1 MADDTDFDVIV
12 VGGGGAGL
20 SAALEATGAGARV
33 LLLEAGK
40 RPGGSTALSGGVFW
54 AAGTSLQREAGIEDD
69 AESQYAYYMTINQY
83 KVEPALVRRYC
94 EQSAPTFEWLRDLG
108 VTFPLDNLYVSGVD
122 KIRRGHRPTGH
133 GAEITEV
140 LEGRLAGRTI
150 DIATNTRVSDLL
162 VRDGRVAGVIAEGE
176 PVTAGAVVIASGG
189 FGNNRRLLA
198 ELYPSAAK
206 QGDLAW
212 YIGAAEARGDGL
224 DMARRAG
231 ADLAGPDR
239 GLLLMTP
246 GFTRDLEPY
255 LPPWLIHVTHEG
267 RRFIDE
273 SIEYSVLSEV
283 LSEQTAGEC
292 FAIFDEA
299 ARAASAPVPAPGW
312 AADRLAEFAADGR
325 LAKAD
330 TLPALAERLGIRP
343 DALVTTAA
351 QVSADAAT
359 GHDSAQFKDPRH
371 LKPVAT
377 PPFYGA
383 RIRPAVI
390 CWTGTGLRID
400 AEARVKDTAE
410 RAIPGLFAA
419 GETTGGFA
427 GPCYAG
433 GGASVGAA
441 LIFGRIAGR
450 NAARM
455 ALGGTG
461 GDPA

>member
-1 MADDTDFDVIV
+1 MADRDFDVVI

-20 SAALEATGAGARV
+20 AAALEATGAGARV
-33 LLLEAGK
+33 LLLEAGA

-69 AESQYAYYMTINQY
+69 AESQFAYYMTINQY

-94 EQSAPTFEWLRDLG
+94 EGSAPTFEWLREMG
-108 VTFPLDNLYVSGVD
+108 VSFPLDNLYVSGVD
-122 KIRRGHRPTGH
+122 KVRRGHRPTGH

-140 LEGRLAGRTI
+140 LEGRLTGRAI
-150 DIATNTRVSDLL
+150 DVATHSRVSQLL
-162 VRDGRVAGVIAEGE
+162 VEDGRVCGVIVAGE
-176 PVTAGAVVIASGG
+176 RVTAGAVVIATGG

-198 ELYPSAAK
+198 ELYPSAAQ
-206 QGDLAW
+206 QGDLSW
-212 YIGAAEARGDGL
+212 YIGIDEARGDGL
-224 DMARRAG
+224 EMSRRVG
-231 ADLAGPDR
+231 ADIAGLNR

-255 LPPWLIHVTHEG
+255 LPPWLIHVNHEG

-283 LSEQTAGEC
+283 LREQTAGEC
-292 FAIFDEA
+292 FAIFDEV
-299 ARAASAPVPAPGW
+299 ARAASGPMPAPNW
-312 AADRLAEFAADGR
+312 AADRLAAFARAGR
-325 LAKAD
+325 LVQAD
-330 TLPALAERLGIRP
+330 TLDALADRLGIRP
-343 DALVTTAA
+343 AALVATAA
-351 QVSADAAT
+351 QVSADAAS
-359 GHDSAQFKDPRH
+359 GHDSVQFKDARH
-371 LKPVAT
+371 LRPIAT

-390 CWTGTGLRID
+390 CWTGTGVRID
-400 AEARVKDTAE
+400 PEARVKDVSD
-410 RAIPGLFAA
+410 RPIPGLYAA

-450 NAARM
+450 NAARS
-455 ALGGTG
+455 ALGHG
-461 GDPA
+461 